1 MQISNNDIQDN
12 KLKNNI
18 LECYWIGERFVEH
31 ISKTSNPMRTAH
43 IVSVFDSAA
52 NIKTND
58 DRLLVITKSAVRSP
72 ITINIRQ
79 YGEIRSF
86 REYMKFGSA
95 VWDDRIK
102 LLIENGDGGFVV
114 IDLRKSK
121 LFKRKLKPLTK
132 SSLSKFRDI
141 HDSLFCSLLKF
152 VRPGSLLQPDIT
164 NEGLLL
170 GQIGSMANIEK
181 KIDNDSEFAFLMVD
195 ILGKFCGRG
204 PGYTPSGDD
213 FITGYLTMFNWCAKC
228 LNFKRIEFPSDYAN
242 LTSWTSFKLIKYGME
257 CECDE
262 EIQALINSVALGMEK
277 EFLANIGPISY
288 RGHTSG
294 IDLVTGVVCAIYTIV
309 DRIFGTSILRKLLPC
324 CREGRGQNKGSNFLD
339 GTRL

>member
-1 MQISNNDIQDN
+1 MQISNNYTQDN

-18 LECYWIGERFVEH
+18 LECCWIGERFVEH
-31 ISKTSNPMRTAH
+31 IVKASKPMRAAH
-43 IVSVFDSAA
+43 MESVFDGSA

-58 DRLLVITKSAVRSP
+58 GRLLVITKSEVRSP
-72 ITINIRQ
+72 ITLNIRQ
-79 YGEIRSF
+79 HGEIHSF
-86 REYMKFGSA
+86 RDYMKFGSA
-95 VWDDRIK
+95 VWDDRSK
-102 LLIENGDGGFVV
+102 LIIENGDGGSVA

-121 LFKRKLKPLTK
+121 LFKRNLEPLTQ
-132 SSLSKFRDI
+132 SSLSKFRDK
-141 HDSLFCSLLKF
+141 HDSIFCSLSKF

-164 NEGLLL
+164 NEGVLSD
-170 GQIGSMANIEK
+170 QISSIANIEK

-195 ILGKFCGRG
+195 VLGKFCGRG

-228 LNFKRIEFPSDYAN
+228 LDFDKIKLPRYYAN
-242 LTSWTSFKLIKYGME
+242 LTSWTSFRLMKYGME
-257 CECDE
+257 CVCDE
-262 EIQALINSVALGMEK
+262 EMQALVNSIARGLEK
-277 EFLANIGPISY
+277 EFLANLSAISY

-294 IDLVTGVVCAIYTIV
+294 IDLVTGVVCALYTVV

-324 CREGRGQNKGSNFLD
+324 CMAEDDQIKGSNFLD